1 MKKILSYIIV
11 IVITYI
17 IAAFIHNPELRNK
30 LNTFFKKTPQEV
42 IIKNMYIKPKIVYV
56 RKEPLDKA
64 EILGTLKRNTEV
76 GLITIQDKWAK
87 VKTPAGISGWVLLD
101 SLKEQPPQ
109 TTTKKEE
116 PKQEIQQEDITYPQ
130 YQDLSEKS
138 KIPSSVISAFD
149 TQPEPSP
156 DEPPEIIKQEIQKK
170 QTQKPTTTK
179 TITTQP
185 KTEEVKKEITTQPLT
200 EKPTQQEITTTTIP
214 KKPKK
219 ETTTQTTT
227 TEETIN
233 CPNCGAEVIKGE
245 RFCPICREQLIR

>member
-1 MKKILSYIIV
+1 
-11 IVITYI
+11 
-17 IAAFIHNPELRNK
+17 
-30 LNTFFKKTPQEV
+30 
-42 IIKNMYIKPKIVYV
+42 
-56 RKEPLDKA
+56 
-64 EILGTLKRNTEV
+64 
-76 GLITIQDKWAK
+76 
-87 VKTPAGISGWVLLD
+87 
-101 SLKEQPPQ
+101 
-109 TTTKKEE
+109 
-116 PKQEIQQEDITYPQ
+116 

-170 QTQKPTTTK
+170 QTQKPTTK
-179 TITTQP
+179 TTTTQP
-185 KTEEVKKEITTQPLT
+185 KTEEV
-200 EKPTQQEITTTTIP
+200 
-214 KKPKK
+214 KK